1 MYIYEYSTNK
11 KTIYF
16 MTSIEIDYTA
26 INTVCAE
33 KRPLYYGI
41 YAYMNI

>member
-1 MYIYEYSTNK
+1 
-11 KTIYF
+11 

-33 KRPLYYGI
+33 KRHPYYGI
-41 YAYMNI
+41 YYICLYEHIKELIR

>member
-1 MYIYEYSTNK
+1 
-11 KTIYF
+11 

-33 KRPLYYGI
+33 KRPPYYGI
-41 YAYMNI
+41 CLYEHIKELIR